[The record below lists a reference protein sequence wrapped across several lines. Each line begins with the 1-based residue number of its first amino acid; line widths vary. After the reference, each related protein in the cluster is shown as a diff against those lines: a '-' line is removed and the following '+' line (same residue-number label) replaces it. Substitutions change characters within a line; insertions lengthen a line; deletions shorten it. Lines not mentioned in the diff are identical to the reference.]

1 MLKIIADGSDS
12 HRVEDASGRPIGWI
26 DSFGVGFRGFE
37 SEAQAIAAVPNA
49 WQALEGMLRREYAGW
64 RRTAPVTERLRI
76 VRAGEIEWIGD
87 GHALF
92 ARLHRPSDDGA
103 LSSFALE
110 FALPSFVSQGTSIA
124 AAHAV
129 ATALG
134 TLEHAA

>member
-12 HRVEDASGRPIGWI
+12 HRVEDESGRPLGWI

-49 WQALEGMLRREYAGW
+49 WQALEAMLRREYAGW
-64 RRTAPVTERLRI
+64 RRTAPVAERLRL
-76 VRAGEIEWIGD
+76 VRAGQIEWIGD

-92 ARLHRPSDDGA
+92 ARLHRPTEDGA

-110 FALPSFVSQGTSIA
+110 FALPSFVSEGTSIA

-134 TLEHAA
+134 ALETAA